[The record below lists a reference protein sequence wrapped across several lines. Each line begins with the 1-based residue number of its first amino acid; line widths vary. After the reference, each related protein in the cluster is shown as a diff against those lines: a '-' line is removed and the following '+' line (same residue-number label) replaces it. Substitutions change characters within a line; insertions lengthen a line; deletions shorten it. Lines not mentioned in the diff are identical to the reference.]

1 MSTACGRPVLLGEG
15 RAQTLTRSLTSGIGF
30 LLRMSGM
37 LSMMMRPPPGLQDTP
52 KDVKGL
58 EKVPLPPTDIT

>member
-1 MSTACGRPVLLGEG
+1 M
-15 RAQTLTRSLTSGIGF
+15 LTRSLTSGIGF

-52 KDVKGL
+52 RDVKGPGKFPFL
-58 EKVPLPPTDIT
+58 QQTSPEAWAGHLISPGIKS